1 MKLLKSWYLILVLAL
16 PSLFAFA
23 TQTLTGTI
31 NLIMVG
37 DLGFVVIAVVGVSNI
52 IMYNVFA
59 IFSGIGHSVN
69 YLVAQ
74 NFGAKEMRKGMQR
87 MYLALF
93 ISLGVALFIALA
105 GWIGSDAV
113 LKLTG
118 GSDKLLETGN
128 EYLELR
134 FYAMSFGIISFVF
147 HGFFR
152 GVGDTRISMVVSII
166 ANVLMIG
173 LTYGLTYGHWG
184 LPDMGIIGAG
194 YAILIGEAVQLVIC
208 LIVFWGPMHRRF
220 RTREIQKPDWLELKL
235 ISRESGKLGLQEFS
249 MSVSMYIFTI
259 FVLTL
264 GDLAAAANEVALS
277 VMSFGFMPAFAFGST
292 ATILV
297 GQEIGQGKPRLAKLA
312 GTNTA
317 ILGTIFLVALGT
329 AELIWA
335 EPIARLYSDDPG
347 VYELAAYLITV
358 SAYLQIFDGFY
369 NFYAGG
375 LRGIGDTTF
384 LMRSSFVLSL
394 FMFVPL
400 TYLFVMVL
408 DWGSIG
414 AWLALYSFLVALGL
428 AVMIRYYRTDFNSV
442 KLTEAHG

>member
-59 IFSGIGHSVN
+59 IFSGIGHSVS

-74 NFGAKEMRKGMQR
+74 NFGAGEMRKGMQR
-87 MYLALF
+87 MYLALV
-93 ISLGVALFIALA
+93 ISLGVGLFIILA
-105 GWIGSDAV
+105 GWLGSDAV
-113 LKLTG
+113 LRLTG
-118 GSDKLLETGN
+118 ASELLLETGG

-134 FYAMSFGIISFVF
+134 FYAMAFGIISFVF

-184 LPDMGIIGAG
+184 MPDMGIAGAG
-194 YAILIGEAVQLVIC
+194 YALLIGEVVQLLIC
-208 LIVFWGPMHRRF
+208 LVVFWGPMHRRYH
-220 RTREIQKPDWLELKL
+220 TREVQKPDWQELKL

-249 MSVSMYIFTI
+249 MSISMYIFTI

-264 GDLAAAANEVALS
+264 GELAAAANEVALS
-277 VMSFGFMPAFAFGST
+277 IMSFGFMPAFAFGST

-297 GQEIGQGKPRLAKLA
+297 GQEVGHGRPHLAKLA

-317 ILGTIFLVALGT
+317 ILGTIFLLLLGT
-329 AELIWA
+329 AEIIWA
-335 EPIARLYSDDPG
+335 EPIARMYSDDPG
-347 VYELAAYLITV
+347 VYELVAYLITV
-358 SAYLQIFDGFY
+358 SAYLQLFDGFY

-400 TYLFVMVL
+400 TYLFVMVFE
-408 DWGSIG
+408 WGSIG
-414 AWLALYSFLVALGL
+414 AWLALYSFLIALGL

-442 KLTEAHG
+442 RMKEAHS